1 MPDLRTL
8 PGNNTATVNGTTQVV
23 LLAAPTDERIRYV
36 IKQISGVNLEG
47 ATRALTISINRGGVR
62 SQIGLHT
69 VGDTYTWFSPSF
81 FSTGPPGPPAEFWI
95 VLTHNDS
102 SLDMV
107 MNTTGT
113 TSTVTV
119 FYEVWEAIP

>member
-36 IKQISGVNLEG
+36 IKQINGVNLEG

-69 VGDTYTWFSPSF
+69 VNANFTWFSPASF
-81 FSTGPPGPPAEFWI
+81 SAGPTARPSEMWI